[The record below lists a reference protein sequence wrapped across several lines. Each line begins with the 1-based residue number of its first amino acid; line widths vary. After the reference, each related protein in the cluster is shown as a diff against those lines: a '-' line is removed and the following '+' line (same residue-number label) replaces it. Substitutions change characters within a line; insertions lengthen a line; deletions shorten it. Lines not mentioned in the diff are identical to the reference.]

1 VQLTAVAPDQLGD
14 CRLVPPLVDAEDAH
28 ALRADLGRQVAY
40 ERLGGRVGRSGAA
53 HPGRS
58 RRRPVGEQDH
68 EDDDGVLVLEQHLDL
83 PVVSLGTVATWNGAR
98 AELIGHRRS
107 GKLTMA
113 IGHSRQG
120 ATSMTD
126 PAQPRRGSTTEEK
139 LRAAWVTEPPKLTG
153 KIQVVDYDPD
163 WPRLFEREAERI
175 RDVLGERVVQLE
187 HVGSTSVPGLAAKP
201 IIDVLLVVPDSSD
214 EPAYVPDLEAA
225 GYRLVIRE
233 PDWFEHRCLKGP
245 DTNVNLHVYPPACPE
260 IERYLLFRDR
270 LRSHPEERA
279 HYQRVKR
286 ELAERDWTYVQEYAD
301 AKTEVVEGIIARARG
316 GPRA

>member
-1 VQLTAVAPDQLGD
+1 
-14 CRLVPPLVDAEDAH
+14 
-28 ALRADLGRQVAY
+28 
-40 ERLGGRVGRSGAA
+40 
-53 HPGRS
+53 
-58 RRRPVGEQDH
+58 
-68 EDDDGVLVLEQHLDL
+68 
-83 PVVSLGTVATWNGAR
+83 
-98 AELIGHRRS
+98 
-107 GKLTMA
+107 
-113 IGHSRQG
+113 
-120 ATSMTD
+120 MTD
-126 PAQPRRGSTTEEK
+126 PAQPRQVPMTEEK
-139 LRAAWVTEPPKLTG
+139 LRAAWVSEPPKLTG

-163 WPRLFEREAERI
+163 WPHLFEREAERI

-201 IIDVLLVVPDSSD
+201 IIDALLVVPDSSD

-225 GYRLVIRE
+225 GYKLVIRE

-270 LRSHPEERA
+270 LCSHPEERA